1 VAHDK
6 ARSEHQHTSLHRSPF
21 WILDLSPRDNRSL
34 IMQVAEEAA
43 LELDAEQCEAAK
55 SQLTNLPKRL
65 AAEVAWLP
73 GISPNRAKNLALQIL
88 LSPHTVLLEGALPP
102 LVRANLAA
110 ALYESSD
117 TAPPLVDFFVT
128 LAEVQAD
135 EVLKFI
141 NEDRSV
147 AGFPLVPSL
156 TNVEEALASHTRY
169 FASSVVAWLDRLP
182 SRSISSVLSSTIEE
196 LSIYFDS
203 LPDTLSDIIDSYE
216 TRSSSFLELESANV
230 EKLLAAA
237 RKLAPIGSDALQ
249 PILLKIQEVARNWDH
264 IAQPIQLLAQAK
276 GIEHKPSRN
285 LAMSIRNLAI
295 ELVND
300 HALVDEAASLTELL
314 KELFAEL
321 PILSERL
328 EADAADLDELR
339 KEIGKA
345 KESREEWERALSFS
359 CEIGSVFRSRLAMSA
374 KGIEWKGQ
382 LIPFDD
388 ISQVRWGGTK
398 KYVNGIPM
406 GTTYTINYVAPRS
419 HTTIELK
426 DGHQFGEI
434 TERLWKA
441 VGVRMLVRFAEEMRS
456 GKPLQFGRAIIEDD
470 GVVLN
475 KQSFFGGGDPT
486 KVPWKDVV
494 VSSGSG
500 FFYLASRTEKKRHES
515 LSYLDDANV
524 HIVEQL
530 IRIAMRQQGMMR
542 LSDILKG

>member
-1 VAHDK
+1 
-6 ARSEHQHTSLHRSPF
+6 
-21 WILDLSPRDNRSL
+21 
-34 IMQVAEEAA
+34 M
-43 LELDAEQCEAAK
+43 
-55 SQLTNLPKRL
+55 
-65 AAEVAWLP
+65 
-73 GISPNRAKNLALQIL
+73 
-88 LSPHTVLLEGALPP
+88 
-102 LVRANLAA
+102 
-110 ALYESSD
+110 
-117 TAPPLVDFFVT
+117 
-128 LAEVQAD
+128 
-135 EVLKFI
+135 
-141 NEDRSV
+141 
-147 AGFPLVPSL
+147 
-156 TNVEEALASHTRY
+156 
-169 FASSVVAWLDRLP
+169 
-182 SRSISSVLSSTIEE
+182 
-196 LSIYFDS
+196 
-203 LPDTLSDIIDSYE
+203 
-216 TRSSSFLELESANV
+216 
-230 EKLLAAA
+230 
-237 RKLAPIGSDALQ
+237 APIGSDALQ
-249 PILLKIQEVARNWDH
+249 PILQKIQDVARNWDH

-285 LAMSIRNLAI
+285 LAMSIRGLAI

-314 KELFAEL
+314 KDLFAEL

-328 EADAADLDELR
+328 EADAADLGELR
-339 KEIGKA
+339 QERK
-345 KESREEWERALSFS
+345 SREKWDQALSFS
-359 CEIGSVFRSRLAMSA
+359 CEIGSIFRTRLAMSA

-382 LIPFDD
+382 LISFDD

-441 VGVRMLVRFAEEMRS
+441 VGVRMLVQFAEELRA
-456 GKPLQFGRAIIEDD
+456 GKPLQFGRATIEDD

-475 KQSFFGGGDPT
+475 KQAFFGGGDPT

-524 HIVEQL
+524 HILEQL
-530 IRIAMRQQGMMR
+530 IRIAMKQKGMTR
-542 LSDILKG
+542 LSDILSG